1 MKQIERA
8 TRASLGNCKLN
19 HAAVGQVP
27 DDRVDAAGCR
37 GPFVLLRD
45 GLADQHRDD
54 LALVNMSGP
63 VRNKATMLNI
73 SIAVLL
79 VVVA

>member
-27 DDRVDAAGCR
+27 DDRVDTAGCR